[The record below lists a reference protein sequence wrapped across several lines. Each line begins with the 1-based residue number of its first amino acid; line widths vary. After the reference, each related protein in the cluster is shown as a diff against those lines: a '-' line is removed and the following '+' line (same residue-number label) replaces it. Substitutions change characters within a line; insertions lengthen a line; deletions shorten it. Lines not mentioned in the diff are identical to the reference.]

1 MGLFTLPTK
10 VPRTWMMLDGHTY
23 VLEVRR
29 GQVYR
34 ASEIED
40 LEKPEV
46 PADATIRR
54 IAMMLRRY
62 LER

>member
-1 MGLFTLPTK
+1 
-10 VPRTWMMLDGHTY
+10 MMLDGHTY